1 MDGTGRVH
9 DDYTVA
15 WICPLEVEQIAATA
29 MLDEQHSR
37 LSQPANDHNAYAL
50 GSIYGHNVVI
60 AGLPL
65 AGNTSAATVVAQMRN
80 TFQQLRFGLLVGI
93 GGGVPTRTDNGYI
106 RLGHVVVSKP
116 TGQHSGAVQYDHG
129 KAEAGAFR
137 RTGFLAPPP
146 TVLLNAAQRLSVTC
160 ALASTDPVVSH
171 LRRIDTSKRQLR
183 RYKHPG
189 ANKDHLYQPDYVH
202 LDREA
207 SCQKCGCDISK
218 IVVRK
223 VDDSDGESD
232 AEEDTQDADE
242 YVVVHRGT
250 IAAGEKVMRNG
261 IERDQLAK
269 ENGLLCFEMEA
280 AGALNDFPCLV
291 IRGISDY
298 SDSHKNDKWHGYAAA
313 VAAAYA
319 RELFVHMPVD
329 EVKQCKIAESDVKQ
343 IVEDTRFVAD
353 STRNAEIK
361 SWLAPVDVSTNYN
374 EARTQHHLGTGRW
387 FLESEEY
394 AQWKTHDKGVLWLH
408 GIPGCGKTIMSS
420 SVIEDLRTAGE
431 SSKRVVLYFFFDA
444 NDSAKQSVDKMVR
457 SLVFQLY
464 RHAESTRKHV
474 EQLYLSCES
483 GREQPSTRTLLDT
496 WEMMAENIGDPYV
509 VLDALDE
516 CKTRSDLLLQLP
528 RLQFGRVCLLVT
540 SRTEEDIASSLRE
553 WIPPSNAVSVRQGP
567 VDVDIREVVRN
578 RIATDP
584 KLRRFQS
591 RPDVCTEIETRLME
605 KADGM
610 FRWAVCQL
618 DALQACL
625 DLPSLREALQ
635 SLPAGLNE
643 TYARILRGI
652 PEMHKARAIR
662 ILQFLTFAENPL
674 RLEEIVDAIA
684 VNLEHT
690 PAFEPENRLL
700 DPKEIAGYCSS
711 LAKFTTRRSYKY
723 KEDVD
728 KDTQIREHIYNLEH
742 PGEDADEDA
751 VFDCE
756 EVVELQ
762 LAHASVNDYL
772 VSNQVPDDF
781 KDALSLETAH
791 RAIADISVAYLM
803 TATHTFEGPD
813 NSSSLPFLQYCAD
826 SWTQHAAIAETVIK
840 RCSPWTIRLFTASK
854 EFEYWAGLHR
864 GHMYFAE
871 DSDTLL
877 PLSFAAYYGLQES
890 VKMLL
895 ETGINVDA
903 VDYGGDVNA
912 LVIASR
918 QGHATIVRLL
928 LAKGARLFAGLALQ
942 SACDYGNEEVVQ
954 LLLETGAVAS
964 DALYVASL
972 RGHEAV
978 VRLLLEQGADIEK
991 RSDALLQASSQGH
1004 EETVRLLLVNA
1015 DVDAYAGFVDALETA
1030 CIGGHE
1036 AVVRLLLEKGACIND
1051 SEALRVA
1058 GDGGHEAVVRL
1069 LLQEGADVHATDVLH
1084 DACSGGNEAIVQL
1097 LLKEGADVNA
1107 ESEYSGYPLIV
1118 ASYGGQ
1124 EAIARLLLVEGA
1136 HVNAYS
1142 RNYRDVSDALEAASY
1157 NGHEAIVRLLLREGA
1172 KADEHRRY
1180 LGALQAACSRN
1191 FESVVQLLLQNGADV
1206 NAQVGYYGN
1215 ALWAAA
1221 YGGYRALVE
1230 LLLKEGANVNTHG
1243 KGDMGA
1249 LCAAAMEGHE
1259 AAVRLLLAK
1268 GADVNVQG
1276 GPWRN
1281 ALRAAASG
1289 GHIAVMQLLLEA
1301 GADDV
1306 EDVDEYGNHESALSV
1321 AIENGHKAVVQV
1333 LQAAR
1338 ANGKGSVPGR
1348 NLYREPPKL
1357 TGVWGGFWDHA
1368 LESV

>member
-1 MDGTGRVH
+1 MDGTERVH

-29 MLDEQHSR
+29 MLDEQHPR

-65 AGNTSAATVVAQMRN
+65 AGNTSAAIVVAQMRN

-160 ALASTDPVVSH
+160 ALASADPVVSH

-189 ANKDHLYQPDYVH
+189 VNKDHLYQPDYVH

-207 SCQKCGCDISK
+207 SCQKCGCDSSK

-223 VDDSDGESD
+223 IDDSDGESD
-232 AEEDTQDADE
+232 AEEDAQDAGE

-250 IAAGEKVMRNG
+250 IAAGENVMRNG
-261 IERDQLAK
+261 IKRDQLAK

-343 IVEDTRFVAD
+343 IVEDTRFVAH
-353 STRNAEIK
+353 STRTAEIK

-394 AQWKTHDKGVLWLH
+394 IQWKTHDRDVLWLH

-420 SVIEDLRTAGE
+420 SIIEDLRTVGD
-431 SSKRVVLYFFFDA
+431 SSDRVVLYFFFDF
-444 NDSAKQSVDKMVR
+444 NDSAKQSVDKMIR

-464 RHAESTRKHV
+464 QHAESTRKHV
-474 EQLYLSCES
+474 EQLYSFCNS
-483 GREQPSTRTLLDT
+483 GREQPGIKALLDT
-496 WEMMAENIGDPYV
+496 WGTIVENIGAPYV

-528 RLQFGRVCLLVT
+528 RFKCGRACLFLT
-540 SRTEEDIASSLRE
+540 SRTEEDIESSLRE
-553 WIPPSNAVSVRQGP
+553 WVPPSNAISICQGP

-584 KLRRFQS
+584 KLRRFKS
-591 RPDVCTEIETRLME
+591 RPDVCTEIEDKLME

-643 TYARILRGI
+643 TYTRILRGI
-652 PEMHKARAIR
+652 PEVHRARATR
-662 ILQFLTFAENPL
+662 ILQFLTFAEYPL

-684 VNLEHT
+684 VNLAQT
-690 PAFEPENRLL
+690 PAFEPVNRLL
-700 DPKEIAGYCSS
+700 DPREIAGYCSS
-711 LAKFTTRRSYKY
+711 LTKFTTRRSYKY
-723 KEDVD
+723 EEDVD
-728 KDTQIREHIYNLEH
+728 RDTQLREHIQNLEL

-751 VFDCE
+751 AFDCE

-772 VSNQVPDDF
+772 VSIHVPEDF
-781 KDALSLETAH
+781 RNTLRQDLAH
-791 RAIADISVAYLM
+791 QAIADIS
-803 TATHTFEGPD
+803 
-813 NSSSLPFLQYCAD
+813 
-826 SWTQHAAIAETVIK
+826 
-840 RCSPWTIRLFTASK
+840 
-854 EFEYWAGLHR
+854 
-864 GHMYFAE
+864 
-871 DSDTLL
+871 
-877 PLSFAAYYGLQES
+877 
-890 VKMLL
+890 
-895 ETGINVDA
+895 
-903 VDYGGDVNA
+903 
-912 LVIASR
+912 
-918 QGHATIVRLL
+918 
-928 LAKGARLFAGLALQ
+928 
-942 SACDYGNEEVVQ
+942 
-954 LLLETGAVAS
+954 
-964 DALYVASL
+964 
-972 RGHEAV
+972 
-978 VRLLLEQGADIEK
+978 
-991 RSDALLQASSQGH
+991 
-1004 EETVRLLLVNA
+1004 
-1015 DVDAYAGFVDALETA
+1015 
-1030 CIGGHE
+1030 
-1036 AVVRLLLEKGACIND
+1036 
-1051 SEALRVA
+1051 
-1058 GDGGHEAVVRL
+1058 
-1069 LLQEGADVHATDVLH
+1069 
-1084 DACSGGNEAIVQL
+1084 
-1097 LLKEGADVNA
+1097 
-1107 ESEYSGYPLIV
+1107 
-1118 ASYGGQ
+1118 
-1124 EAIARLLLVEGA
+1124 
-1136 HVNAYS
+1136 
-1142 RNYRDVSDALEAASY
+1142 
-1157 NGHEAIVRLLLREGA
+1157 
-1172 KADEHRRY
+1172 
-1180 LGALQAACSRN
+1180 
-1191 FESVVQLLLQNGADV
+1191 
-1206 NAQVGYYGN
+1206 
-1215 ALWAAA
+1215 
-1221 YGGYRALVE
+1221 
-1230 LLLKEGANVNTHG
+1230 
-1243 KGDMGA
+1243 
-1249 LCAAAMEGHE
+1249 
-1259 AAVRLLLAK
+1259 
-1268 GADVNVQG
+1268 
-1276 GPWRN
+1276 
-1281 ALRAAASG
+1281 
-1289 GHIAVMQLLLEA
+1289 
-1301 GADDV
+1301 
-1306 EDVDEYGNHESALSV
+1306 
-1321 AIENGHKAVVQV
+1321 
-1333 LQAAR
+1333 
-1338 ANGKGSVPGR
+1338 
-1348 NLYREPPKL
+1348 
-1357 TGVWGGFWDHA
+1357 
-1368 LESV
+1368 

>member
-1 MDGTGRVH
+1 MDGTERVH

-29 MLDEQHSR
+29 MLDEQHPR

-116 TGQHSGAVQYDHG
+116 TAQHSGAVQYDHG

-160 ALASTDPVVSH
+160 ALAPADPVVSH

-189 ANKDHLYQPDYVH
+189 PNKDHLYQPDYVH
-202 LDREA
+202 LNRDL
-207 SCQKCGCDISK
+207 SCQKCGCDTSK

-232 AEEDTQDADE
+232 VEEDSGDAGE

-280 AGALNDFPCLV
+280 VGALNDFPCLV

-319 RELFVHMPVD
+319 RELFAHMPVD
-329 EVKQCKIAESDVKQ
+329 EVKQCKIAKSDVKQ
-343 IVEDTRFVAD
+343 IANDTRFVAD
-353 STRNAEIK
+353 STRTADIK

-387 FLESEEY
+387 FLDSEEY
-394 AQWKTHDKGVLWLH
+394 MQWKTHDRAVLWLH

-420 SVIEDLRTAGE
+420 SVIEDLRTVGDSPE
-431 SSKRVVLYFFFDA
+431 SVVLYFFFDFR
-444 NDSAKQSVDKMVR
+444 DSAKQSVEKMIR

-464 RHAESTRKHV
+464 QHAESTRKHV
-474 EQLYLSCES
+474 EQLYLSCRS
-483 GREQPSTRTLLDT
+483 GREQPSTKALLDT
-496 WEMMAENIGDPYV
+496 WEMMVENIGDPYV

-516 CKTRSDLLLQLP
+516 CKTRTDLLLQLP
-528 RLQFGRVCLLVT
+528 RFKSERVCLLLT
-540 SRTEEDIASSLRE
+540 SRTEEDIESSLRE
-553 WIPPSNAVSVRQGP
+553 WIPPSNAISIRQGL

-578 RIATDP
+578 RIATDL
-584 KLRRFQS
+584 KLRRFKS

-643 TYARILRGI
+643 TYTRILRGI

-662 ILQFLTFAENPL
+662 ILQFLTFAESPL

-684 VNLEHT
+684 VNLEQT

-700 DPKEIAGYCSS
+700 DPREIAGYCSS
-711 LAKFTTRRSYKY
+711 LTKFTTRRSHKY
-723 KEDVD
+723 RDNID
-728 KDTQIREHIYNLEH
+728 KDTQFRGELYRTDHPDEAIDGDPDLIY
-742 PGEDADEDA
+742 
-751 VFDCE
+751 E

-772 VSNQVPDDF
+772 VSDQVPEDF
-781 KDALSLETAH
+781 KDSLRQDLAH
-791 RAIADISVAYLM
+791 QAIADISVAYLL
-803 TATHTFEGPD
+803 TAAHTSERPD
-813 NSSSLPFLQYCAD
+813 DSSSLPFFQYCAD
-826 SWTQHAAIAETVIK
+826 SWTHHAAIAEN
-840 RCSPWTIRLFTASK
+840 
-854 EFEYWAGLHR
+854 FECWERVYNAYWPR
-864 GHMYFAE
+864 GTFK
-871 DSDTLL
+871 DDDVFLL
-877 PLSFAAYYGLQES
+877 TPLYYAAQCGLQES
-890 VKMLL
+890 VRMLL
-895 ETGINVDA
+895 EKGVDVDA
-903 VDYGGDVNA
+903 GGDDGDHNA
-912 LVIASR
+912 LVFASY
-918 QGHATIVRLL
+918 QGHESVVRLLVEKGARMFTSLALQRACENGDERVVRLL
-928 LAKGARLFAGLALQ
+928 LEAGAERGEVLRLASYRGH
-942 SACDYGNEEVVQ
+942 ETVVL
-954 LLLETGAVAS
+954 LLLEKGAVVS
-964 DALYVASL
+964 DALHFAS
-972 RGHEAV
+972 RTGHEAV
-978 VRLLLEQGADIEK
+978 VRLLLEQGADIDE
-991 RSDALLQASSQGH
+991 RRDALLEASSQGH
-1004 EETVRLLLVNA
+1004 EEIVRLLLVDA
-1015 DVDAYAGFVDALETA
+1015 DVDAYAGFEEALQGA

-1051 SEALRVA
+1051 SESLWVAASEGYKALRFDA
-1058 GDGGHEAVVRL
+1058 NAHGGWER
-1069 LLQEGADVHATDVLH
+1069 
-1084 DACSGGNEAIVQL
+1084 
-1097 LLKEGADVNA
+1097 NA
-1107 ESEYSGYPLIV
+1107 LP
-1118 ASYGGQ
+1118 
-1124 EAIARLLLVEGA
+1124 
-1136 HVNAYS
+1136 
-1142 RNYRDVSDALEAASY
+1142 AASY
-1157 NGHEAIVRLLLREGA
+1157 EGH
-1172 KADEHRRY
+1172 KA
-1180 LGALQAACSRN
+1180 G
-1191 FESVVQLLLQNGADV
+1191 VQL
-1206 NAQVGYYGN
+1206 
-1215 ALWAAA
+1215 
-1221 YGGYRALVE
+1221 
-1230 LLLKEGANVNTHG
+1230 
-1243 KGDMGA
+1243 M
-1249 LCAAAMEGHE
+1249 
-1259 AAVRLLLAK
+1259 
-1268 GADVNVQG
+1268 
-1276 GPWRN
+1276 
-1281 ALRAAASG
+1281 
-1289 GHIAVMQLLLEA
+1289 IEA
-1301 GADDV
+1301 GADDG
-1306 EDVDEYGNHESALSV
+1306 EDVDEYGNHDSALL
-1321 AIENGHKAVVQV
+1321 AARENGHEEVVQ
-1333 LQAAR
+1333 LIQTAR
-1338 ANGKGSVPGR
+1338 ANGKGSVPGV
-1348 NLYREPPKL
+1348 NLFREPQKS
-1357 TGVWGGFWDHA
+1357 TGDWGDLWDGA
-1368 LESV
+1368 VESV